1 MESVGVGRKKVMGI
15 DASNVSET
23 KMRSWLGLGVAGAVC
38 GWCLALGMIWPDMAS
53 AAGPDQP
60 VKEESIAEGVKA
72 VIEDTKA
79 LIISPSTM
87 DLSDVLKL
95 GGAMAVVGGMFAAD
109 RPIYDV
115 IQRNSTSKGR
125 EVGDK
130 FSAWGSP
137 GALLGLNAGV
147 IAIGVASESY
157 GASSKLKD
165 TGLVSFEA
173 EGFAIVATSA
183 LKLVTGR
190 ARPESNQGTTHFR
203 PFTGLDTSFAS
214 THASASFA
222 VATVFA
228 ERYSGAGWIAY
239 PLAMLISGSL
249 VYTNKH
255 FSSDV
260 VAGALIGYGLGH
272 FINARHS
279 ATPTD
284 WQVRPMALEHGLGG
298 GLTIGKQ
305 F

>member
-1 MESVGVGRKKVMGI
+1 MASKDFKAKWWSQSWPGVAVT
-15 DASNVSET
+15 VWC
-23 KMRSWLGLGVAGAVC
+23 SWCLVLGLA
-38 GWCLALGMIWPDMAS
+38 WPDMAF
-53 AAGPDQP
+53 AAGRDQQEET
-60 VKEESIAEGVKA
+60 VEEESITKGVEA
-72 VIEDTKA
+72 VIKDASA
-79 LIISPSTM
+79 LIGAPLTM
-87 DLSDVLKL
+87 DRYDAMKF
-95 GGAMAVVGGMFAAD
+95 GGAVAVVGGMFAVD
-109 RPIYDV
+109 SPMRNFIHH
-115 IQRNSTSKGR
+115 NSTSKGR
-125 EVGDK
+125 DVADK
-130 FSAWGSP
+130 FNSWGSP

-165 TGLVSFEA
+165 AGLVSFEA
-173 EGFAIVATSA
+173 EGFAIVATSV

-190 ARPESNQGTTHFR
+190 ARPEESKGTTHFR
-203 PFTGLDTSFAS
+203 PFTGVDGSFAS

-228 ERYSGAGWIAY
+228 ERYQGAGWIAY
-239 PLAMLISGSL
+239 PLAAVISSAR

-272 FINARHS
+272 FINGRHS
-279 ATPTD
+279 AGPKD
-284 WQVRPMALEHGLGG
+284 WQIRPAAMDRGMGA

>member
-1 MESVGVGRKKVMGI
+1 MG
-15 DASNVSET
+15 
-23 KMRSWLGLGVAGAVC
+23 G
-38 GWCLALGMIWPDMAS
+38 
-53 AAGPDQP
+53 
-60 VKEESIAEGVKA
+60 
-72 VIEDTKA
+72 
-79 LIISPSTM
+79 
-87 DLSDVLKL
+87 
-95 GGAMAVVGGMFAAD
+95 
-109 RPIYDV
+109 
-115 IQRNSTSKGR
+115 
-125 EVGDK
+125 
-130 FSAWGSP
+130 P

-165 TGLVSFEA
+165 VGLVSFEA

-190 ARPESNQGTTHFR
+190 ARPEEDKGTTRFR
-203 PFTGLDTSFAS
+203 PFTGIDGSFAS
-214 THASASFA
+214 THVSASFA

-228 ERYSGAGWIAY
+228 ERYQGAGWIAY
-239 PLAMLISGSL
+239 PLAAMISSAR

-272 FINARHS
+272 FINGRHL
-279 ATPTD
+279 AGPKD
-284 WQVRPMALEHGLGG
+284 WQIRPAAMDRGMGA

>member
-1 MESVGVGRKKVMGI
+1 MVMSDENRQSVWGKSRVTVVSLLLLWCLDLGLSAWQGAAHAAGGEQPVGV
-15 DASNVSET
+15 
-23 KMRSWLGLGVAGAVC
+23 
-38 GWCLALGMIWPDMAS
+38 
-53 AAGPDQP
+53 
-60 VKEESIAEGVKA
+60 VKEESITEGVKA

-79 LIISPSTM
+79 LVISPLTM
-87 DLSDVLKL
+87 DRYDALKV
-95 GGAMAVVGGMFAAD
+95 GGALAVVGGMFAAD
-109 RPIYDV
+109 RPIKDLV
-115 IQRNSTSKGR
+115 QRNSTSKGR
-125 EVGDK
+125 EVADK
-130 FSAWGSP
+130 FNTWGSP
-137 GALLGLNAGV
+137 GTLLGLNAGV

-190 ARPESNQGTTHFR
+190 ARPETNQGTTHFR
-203 PFTGLDTSFAS
+203 PLTGLSGSFAS

-228 ERYSGAGWIAY
+228 ERYEGMGWIAY
-239 PLAMLISGSL
+239 PLAFAISASR
-249 VYTNKH
+249 VYTDKH

-272 FINARHS
+272 FLNKRHS
-279 ATPTD
+279 DDPTD
-284 WQVRPMALEHGLGG
+284 WQIRPMAMERGTGG
-298 GLTIGKQ
+298 GIMIGKQ

>member
-1 MESVGVGRKKVMGI
+1 MVMSHEKRQSVWGKSRVTV
-15 DASNVSET
+15 VSLLFLW
-23 KMRSWLGLGVAGAVC
+23 SLDFGLSAWEGVAH
-38 GWCLALGMIWPDMAS
+38 
-53 AAGPDQP
+53 AAGREQP
-60 VKEESIAEGVKA
+60 VGEVEEESITKGVEA
-72 VIEDTKA
+72 VVEDATA
-79 LIISPSTM
+79 LVLSPLTM
-87 DLSDVLKL
+87 DRYDLLKL

-109 RPIYDV
+109 RPIYNL

-125 EVGDK
+125 EVADK
-130 FSAWGSP
+130 FNTWGSP
-137 GALLGLNAGV
+137 GMLLGLNAGV

-173 EGFAIVATSA
+173 EGFAIAATSA

-203 PFTGLDTSFAS
+203 PFTGVDGSFVS

-228 ERYSGAGWIAY
+228 ERYPGAGWIAY
-239 PLAMLISGSL
+239 PLAVLISSAR

-272 FINARHS
+272 FINGRHS
-279 ATPTD
+279 ADPTD
-284 WQVRPMALEHGLGG
+284 WQIRPMAMEGGMGG
-298 GLTIGKQ
+298 GLTLGRQ

>member
-1 MESVGVGRKKVMGI
+1 M
-15 DASNVSET
+15 ASGTAEKS
-23 KMRSWLGLGVAGAVC
+23 KALRSWVRLAGLGLCCCLVLGPGAWQGLVY
-38 GWCLALGMIWPDMAS
+38 
-53 AAGPDQP
+53 AAGSQP
-60 VKEESIAEGVKA
+60 TQDVVKEESITEGVKT
-72 VIEDTKA
+72 VVEDAKA
-79 LIISPSTM
+79 LIVSPLSM
-87 DLSDVLKL
+87 DRYDALKL

-109 RPIYDV
+109 HSIKDLV
-115 IQRNSTSKGR
+115 QRNSTTKGR
-125 EVGDK
+125 DIADK
-130 FSAWGSP
+130 VNTWGSP
-137 GALLGLNAGV
+137 GTLLGLNAGV
-147 IAIGVASESY
+147 IAIGVAGESY

-190 ARPESNQGTTHFR
+190 ARPEANQGTTHFR
-203 PFTGLDTSFAS
+203 PFTGLDGSFAS

-228 ERYSGAGWIAY
+228 ERYQGAGWLAY
-239 PLAMLISGSL
+239 PIALAISGAR

-272 FINARHS
+272 FLNARHS
-279 ATPTD
+279 DDPTD
-284 WQVRPMALEHGLGG
+284 WKIRPMAMERGTGG
-298 GLTIGKQ
+298 GIMIGKQ